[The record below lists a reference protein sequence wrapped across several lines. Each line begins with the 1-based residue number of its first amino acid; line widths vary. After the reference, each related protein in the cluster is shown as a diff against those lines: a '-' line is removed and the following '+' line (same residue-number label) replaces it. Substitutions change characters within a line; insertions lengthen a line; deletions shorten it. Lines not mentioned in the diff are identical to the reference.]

1 MNETYLASIMSKNSN
16 RMALVWRGIK
26 DLDTDANGFL
36 SVDEL
41 DVCFRE
47 NFAPELEGKSMVYF
61 FRKFGTD
68 HDKDLV
74 NYRKIKSSIV
84 TKINDFKKSNMGIA

>member
-1 MNETYLASIMSKNSN
+1 
-16 RMALVWRGIK
+16 MALVWRAIK

-41 DVCFRE
+41 DGCFRE

-61 FRKFGTD
+61 FRKFSTD

-74 NYRKIKSSIV
+74 NYRKIKSTIIS
-84 TKINDFKKSNMGIA
+84 KMSNFKTSNLGLA